1 MTTGRINQVTGLG
14 PDHDSLRPQRMR
26 VPGLPRSCRKKQ
38 LRSATKRERSR
49 RMPSHTSNATPGKLQ
64 PERSVATLRGAH
76 QRLHTQHRGTCEP
89 FQFGT
94 DTTPD
99 LAIGM
104 QTELRRIACSN
115 SPKHLLKAT
124 AETALNRCSPQPHKT

>member
-14 PDHDSLRPQRMR
+14 PDHDDGATAHVVRE
-26 VPGLPRSCRKKQ
+26 PGLPRSCRIAI
-38 LRSATKRERSR
+38 SAATPKGRSR

-64 PERSVATLRGAH
+64 RNRETAATLRSAH

-104 QTELRRIACSN
+104 RTLSRSAVLARAAPNTC
-115 SPKHLLKAT
+115 
-124 AETALNRCSPQPHKT
+124 